1 MEMASGNGPMASGNG
16 PMAGS
21 PREEDVDS
29 TARMFH
35 ELEVVLGKPAAWQS
49 NWLAII
55 YLLIN

>member
-1 MEMASGNGPMASGNG
+1 MASGNG